1 MVSGTLKNLYWTS
14 FSQAA
19 SLEAGLLAV
28 GNGEGKIIV
37 YDLSS
42 VCSSRE
48 SGVGE
53 RLKSPCNVISAHS
66 DAVYAMVATEG
77 FCVSGTTG
85 QISGRRWEE
94 MKQGH
99 VPPTWSFSLE
109 CDQANFGTPEVNS
122 LAHDPQRGLLYA
134 ACGDWRTH
142 VYDLETGKRTH
153 TLEGHEDYVH
163 KVVVGTGGGGGSPL
177 VASGGEDGQ
186 VLVWDPRV
194 GREPRHRLA
203 PHTQPQLAR
212 PSQGRFVATLD
223 LTGDWLVCGGGPRAG
238 IFHLKSLAL
247 TTVLPPAAPTIH
259 VTKFTRYAE
268 GGDRGGIVVAGG
280 SPFHP
285 DSQRVSPQLTV
296 CSMAGMVTAQLP
308 ASSPCIYT
316 VNVTDKP
323 FTMMTYGGTSTKL
336 DVCFNLNYRDHTVSL
351 VDE

>member
-1 MVSGTLKNLYWTS
+1 MNENMVSATLRNLYWTS

-28 GNGEGKIIV
+28 GNNEGKISV
-37 YDLSS
+37 FDLSS
-42 VCSSRE
+42 VCNSRE
-48 SGVGE
+48 SGIGE
-53 RLKSPCNVISAHS
+53 RLRSPCKVISAHS

-94 MKQGH
+94 LKQGQM
-99 VPPTWSFSLE
+99 PPAWSLSLE

-142 VYDLETGKRTH
+142 VYDIETGKRTH

-163 KVVVGTGGGGGSPL
+163 QVVVGAGGGSGGPL
-177 VASGGEDGQ
+177 VASSGEDGQ

-194 GREPRHRLA
+194 GREPRHRLS
-203 PHTQPQLAR
+203 PHTHSELAR
-212 PSQGRFVATLD
+212 PSIGKFVATLD
-223 LTGDWLVCGGGPRAG
+223 VTGDWLVCGGGPRAG

-247 TTVLPPAAPTIH
+247 TTVLPPTSPTIH
-259 VTKFTRYAE
+259 VTKFTRHAE
-268 GGDRGGIVVAGG
+268 GGDRGGIVVAGIA
-280 SPFHP
+280 
-285 DSQRVSPQLTV
+285 PQLTV

-308 ASSPCIYT
+308 CSSPCIYT
-316 VNVTDKP
+316 VNVSDKP

-351 VDE
+351 VDD